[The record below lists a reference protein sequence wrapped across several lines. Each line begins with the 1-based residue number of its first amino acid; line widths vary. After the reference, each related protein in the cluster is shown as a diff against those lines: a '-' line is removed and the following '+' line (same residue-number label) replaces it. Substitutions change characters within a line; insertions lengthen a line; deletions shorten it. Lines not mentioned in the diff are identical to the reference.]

1 MSRRGKI
8 LAFLGIEYG
17 LVFLCSL
24 PLFLLDAEPLGPLM
38 MGISVVFMFLPALAA
53 LIVRRLSGD
62 RSGMFLRPNIR
73 GTRKQYLMAAFL
85 PGALTMA
92 GAALYF
98 LLFPG
103 DLDLTMG
110 YMSELLALSGQA
122 VEVPAATLPQ
132 LIGAGLLLTF
142 IAPLVVVN
150 HIAAFGEELGW
161 RGYLLPLLIEGLGER
176 RAVLLDG
183 VLWGIAHAPLVCFG
197 LNYTGEYPGT
207 PFTGILMMT
216 VFATVSGIFM
226 SYLTL
231 RSGSIWPA
239 CIAHGAV
246 NAVREAPLL
255 ICAAGYDALLGPK
268 PSGLIGMA
276 GFIIMGVLLMFRLEK
291 RPGKSEGKNRWS
303 AYCIT
308 EQQGED

>member
-1 MSRRGKI
+1 MSRRSKI
-8 LAFLGIEYG
+8 LAFLGVEYA
-17 LVFLCSL
+17 LVFVCTL
-24 PLFLLDAEPLGPLM
+24 PLFLLGAEPMGPLM
-38 MGISVVFMFLPALAA
+38 LGISVLFMFLPALVA

-62 RSGMFLRPNIR
+62 RSGMFLRPNIK
-73 GTRKQYLMAAFL
+73 GTRRQYLMAALL
-85 PGALTMA
+85 PGVLTMA

-103 DLDLTMG
+103 DLDLSMG

-122 VEVPAATLPQ
+122 AEVPAVTLPQ
-132 LIGAGLLLTF
+132 VIGAGLVLTL
-142 IAPLVVVN
+142 IAPLVLVN

-161 RGYLLPLLIEGLGER
+161 RGYLLPMLIEGLGES
-176 RAVLLDG
+176 RAVLLNG

-197 LNYTGEYPGT
+197 LNYTGEYPGA
-207 PFTGILMMT
+207 PFTGILMMV
-216 VFATVSGIFM
+216 VFATVLGVFM

-239 CIAHGAV
+239 CVAHGAV

-255 ICAAGYDALLGPK
+255 ICAAEYNALLGPK

-276 GFIIMGVLLMFRLEK
+276 GFIVLGGVLMFRLDKK
-291 RPGKSEGKNRWS
+291 RK
-303 AYCIT
+303 
-308 EQQGED
+308 

>member
-1 MSRRGKI
+1 MSRRSKI
-8 LAFLGIEYG
+8 LAFLGVEYA
-17 LVFLCSL
+17 LVFVCTL
-24 PLFLLDAEPLGPLM
+24 PLFLLGSEPMGPLM
-38 MGISVVFMFLPALAA
+38 LGISVLFMFLPALAA

-62 RSGMFLRPNIR
+62 RSGMFLQPNIK
-73 GTRKQYLMAAFL
+73 GTRRQYLMAALL
-85 PGALTMA
+85 PGVLTMA

-103 DLDLTMG
+103 DLDLSMG

-122 VEVPAATLPQ
+122 AEVPAVTLPQ
-132 LIGAGLLLTF
+132 VIGAGLVLTL
-142 IAPLVVVN
+142 IAPLVLVN

-161 RGYLLPLLIEGLGER
+161 RGYLLPMLIEGLGES
-176 RAVLLDG
+176 RAVLLNG

-197 LNYTGEYPGT
+197 LNYTGEYPGA
-207 PFTGILMMT
+207 PFTGILMMV
-216 VFATVSGIFM
+216 VFATVLGVFM

-255 ICAAGYDALLGPK
+255 ICAAGYNALLGPK
-268 PSGLIGMA
+268 PSGIIGMA
-276 GFIIMGVLLMFRLEK
+276 GFIVLGGVLMFRLDKK
-291 RPGKSEGKNRWS
+291 RK
-303 AYCIT
+303 
-308 EQQGED
+308 